1 MTTTQV
7 SIHHHIKN
15 LKNDNF
21 IGQEQAK
28 QATSIILD
36 LIKEKKF
43 NNKGLLIQGQP
54 STGKTALAYGM
65 TKELGANIPFIKL
78 VGSEFY
84 SKEVKP
90 TELLMMNLRRGI
102 IIRMKELKEVYEG
115 EVIELQPEE
124 SNNTLGQDIQGYG
137 KSLSHVVITLKAAK
151 GTKTLRLDPTIYD
164 SIVKEK
170 IAIGDVIYIE
180 ANTGIVKRCGRSDS
194 FATEFDLELE
204 EYVPL
209 PKGEV
214 YKKREIIQDLTLHDL
229 DMANVKPSSNG
240 NDIISMMSNLQAN
253 KKTEITDKLRQEVD
267 KVVHKY
273 ISNNQAELI
282 PGVLFIDEAH
292 MLNLEM
298 FTYINKILELDLA
311 PLIILAT
318 NKQGLQ
324 VINGTDDISSPF
336 GIPQDL
342 LDRCLIIKTKPYNI
356 KELEAIINKRAQS
369 MTLKINPSA
378 MQALCQIGDEAS
390 KKRGLRYALQ
400 LLSPCSILME
410 IAGRDEIIKEDV
422 EECMDLFLDL
432 DRSVEILKTNTQG
445 FL

>member
-1 MTTTQV
+1 MATTQV

-15 LKNDNF
+15 LKNENF
-21 IGQEQAK
+21 IGQDQAK
-28 QATSIILD
+28 QATSIVLD
-36 LIKEKKF
+36 LIREKKF
-43 NNKGLLIQGQP
+43 NNKGLLIQGEP

-102 IIRMKELKEVYEG
+102 IIRLKELKEVYEG
-115 EVIELQPEE
+115 EVTELQPEE
-124 SNNTLGQDIQGYG
+124 STSTTGDDISGYG
-137 KSLSHVVITLKAAK
+137 KSLSHVILTLKAAK

-164 SIVKEK
+164 SIIKEK
-170 IAIGDVIYIE
+170 ITIGDVIYIE

-214 YKKREIIQDLTLHDL
+214 YKKREIIQDLSLHDL
-229 DMANVKPSSNG
+229 DMANVKPTSNG
-240 NDIISMMSNLQAN
+240 NDLISMMNNLQAN
-253 KKTEITDKLRQEVD
+253 KKTEITDKLRHEVD
-267 KVVHKY
+267 KVVQKY

-318 NKQGLQ
+318 NKQGLHK
-324 VINGTDDISSPF
+324 INGTDDIVSAF

-342 LDRCLIIKTKPYNI
+342 LDRCLIVKTKPYNK
-356 KELEAIINKRAQS
+356 KELEQIIFKRAES
-369 MTLKINPSA
+369 MNLKIDLKA
-378 MQALCQIGDEAS
+378 MEKLCQIGEDSS
-390 KKRGLRYALQ
+390 KKRGLRYSLQ

-410 IAGRDEIIKEDV
+410 LAGRDNILLEDV
-422 EECMDLFLDL
+422 EECMELFLDL
-432 DRSVEILKTNTQG
+432 NRSVEILKNDTKG
-445 FL
+445 YL

>member
-1 MTTTQV
+1 MATTQV

-15 LKNDNF
+15 LKNENF

-124 SNNTLGQDIQGYG
+124 SNNTVGQDIQGYG

-170 IAIGDVIYIE
+170 IAIGDVI
-180 ANTGIVKRCGRSDS
+180 T
-194 FATEFDLELE
+194 
-204 EYVPL
+204 
-209 PKGEV
+209 
-214 YKKREIIQDLTLHDL
+214 
-229 DMANVKPSSNG
+229 
-240 NDIISMMSNLQAN
+240 
-253 KKTEITDKLRQEVD
+253 
-267 KVVHKY
+267 
-273 ISNNQAELI
+273 
-282 PGVLFIDEAH
+282 
-292 MLNLEM
+292 
-298 FTYINKILELDLA
+298 
-311 PLIILAT
+311 
-318 NKQGLQ
+318 
-324 VINGTDDISSPF
+324 
-336 GIPQDL
+336 
-342 LDRCLIIKTKPYNI
+342 
-356 KELEAIINKRAQS
+356 
-369 MTLKINPSA
+369 
-378 MQALCQIGDEAS
+378 
-390 KKRGLRYALQ
+390 
-400 LLSPCSILME
+400 
-410 IAGRDEIIKEDV
+410 
-422 EECMDLFLDL
+422 
-432 DRSVEILKTNTQG
+432 
-445 FL
+445 